1 MKLYT
6 NIYWK
11 NRPNNRV
18 IKKRK
23 IRQFAQKILKEGH
36 VESQLALSS
45 NPDCGVKIRPVLK
58 TVHDIYFLK

>member
-11 NRPNNRV
+11 NRPNNRL

-45 NPDCGVKIRPVLK
+45 NPDCGVKIKPVSK
-58 TVHDIYFLK
+58 TVHNMYFLK